1 MTPSFTREM
10 ISSRYLM
17 NFGRFFL
24 PLAVIFLISHPSARA
39 QEKCDECSVPSFA
52 SLTVYQTLETGP
64 AMGFGI
70 EAGKWKKDA
79 GRFSYFLGT
88 SMIWSGTGSV
98 NQKTADQHKT
108 LNITFYWKG
117 QYRVADR
124 VYLIAQPGMINL
136 SSFEMRTAIRYVF
149 PLTRVM
155 GIGLEP
161 GYGLINRQWSVNTN
175 IHFALK

>member
-1 MTPSFTREM
+1 
-10 ISSRYLM
+10 
-17 NFGRFFL
+17 
-24 PLAVIFLISHPSARA
+24 
-39 QEKCDECSVPSFA
+39 
-52 SLTVYQTLETGP
+52 
-64 AMGFGI
+64 
-70 EAGKWKKDA
+70 
-79 GRFSYFLGT
+79 
-88 SMIWSGTGSV
+88 
-98 NQKTADQHKT
+98 
-108 LNITFYWKG
+108 
-117 QYRVADR
+117 VADR